1 MTIFFLCGPAGVG
14 KSVLGK
20 ALAAHLHATFLD
32 KDDLV
37 RPLVE
42 GMNQALG
49 LDPSCRD
56 GEIYLRYVRSREYR
70 GLHQAIF
77 TAAQYV
83 ANVVCVAPWGL
94 EVRDV
99 DWVHEMQ
106 ARAALSGHSLVV
118 CWVTCGDEVRRER
131 MEKRGDPA
139 DANELRNWEA
149 HTRSQAGIPPGA
161 DITVDTT
168 HGTSDDHVESLL
180 SHLSRTGTW

>member
-1 MTIFFLCGPAGVG
+1 MTIFFLCGPAGAG

-32 KDDLV
+32 KDDLA

-56 GEIYLRYVRSREYR
+56 GEIYLRCVRPREYR

-94 EVRDV
+94 EVRDG

-106 ARAALSGHSLVV
+106 ARAALSGHSLVI
-118 CWVTCGDEVRRER
+118 CSITCDDEVRRER
-131 MEKRGDPA
+131 LVRRGDPSDLA
-139 DANELRNWEA
+139 ELRDWEA
-149 HTRSQAGIPPGA
+149 RTRARAGMPPGA
-161 DITVDTT
+161 NITVDTSRGAT
-168 HGTSDDHVESLL
+168 DDHVESLL